1 MAAGTFM
8 AGALLGF
15 FAGICVRALGS
26 DDETRKSDQ
35 LLFSLKAELEQAKA
49 ELEQAKA
56 GLEQA
61 RAKLEREGAELKR
74 LAVELERAKEREKEL
89 NQLCLRLR
97 PLPPDTGV
105 NWDRYGG
112 GSNSEMLNNW
122 D

>member
-35 LLFSLKAELEQAKA
+35 LLFSLRA